1 MKLPI
6 KQVKPY
12 WRNPRDNSK
21 TMEALK
27 ESIKKF
33 GFKVPITVDKSYTIV
48 TGHARY
54 KAMVELGYEEIECIV
69 LDLSKAK
76 VKEYRLADNKVAEF
90 SLWDSDKLSVELA
103 KLDDPSIMQDFGF
116 QSVELEDL
124 AVIEAPE
131 LNTDIEEP
139 LPKNTVGGKGEENDD
154 NELILTCPEC
164 FHEHRYTKRELLM
177 LKRTD
182 EGIPTADRS

>member
-6 KQVKPY
+6 KQIKPY
-12 WRNPRDNSK
+12 WRNPRDNTK
-21 TMEALK
+21 TIEALK

-33 GFKVPITVDKSYTIV
+33 GFKVPITVDKKHVIV

-54 KAMVELGYEEIECIV
+54 KAMIELGYEEIECV
-69 LDLSKAK
+69 MLDLPAGK

-103 KLDDPSIMQDFGF
+103 KLSDPSVMQDFGF
-116 QSVELEDL
+116 QSAELEDL
-124 AVIEAPE
+124 AVIPVPE
-131 LNTDIEEP
+131 LNSEAWEAG
-139 LPKNTVGGKGEENDD
+139 PKNTVGGKGEENDD

-164 FHEHRYTKRELLM
+164 FHEHRYTKRDLLA
-177 LKRTD
+177 LRGTG
-182 EGIPTADRS
+182 EGISTAD